1 MRTRLGLIL
10 LVIPLMVAGVQA
22 QREFQFFVSMVDAS
36 GMPVATLAPSD
47 LDVRESG
54 VSGKVVRVEPI
65 DWPVKVQILVDNGAG
80 IGAENLTPL
89 RNGVRGLLEALP
101 DGVEVSLLSTAPQP
115 RFLVRPTTDRQ
126 ALLKGVDVLVPDNG
140 AARFVEG
147 LNEAAQRVEAD
158 EGNHF
163 PVIVAVGSTAVEG
176 GNVNQ
181 HDVERTLQRLGA
193 RAATVHVVMFSSTS
207 RGTLNISGAAQT
219 DIGIAVAKM
228 TGGRYEN
235 ITAGTRLATLL
246 PEIGDQVALSHARQS
261 RQYRIT
267 FERPGPATG
276 PVGEI
281 TLGARPGTTVQLSI
295 DGHLP

>member
-281 TLGARPGTTVQLSI
+281 TLGARPGTTVLLSI